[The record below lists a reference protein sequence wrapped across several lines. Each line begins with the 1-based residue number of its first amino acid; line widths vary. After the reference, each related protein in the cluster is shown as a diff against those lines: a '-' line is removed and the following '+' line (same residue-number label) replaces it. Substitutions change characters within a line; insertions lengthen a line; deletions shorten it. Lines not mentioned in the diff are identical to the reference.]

1 MSKNDV
7 TVLVIE
13 DEKPTR
19 EALAKALVNRG
30 FAVLQAADGSEGFS
44 LALKRHPE
52 IILLDLMMPKMNG
65 MEVLKSL
72 RQDAWGKT
80 VPVILLT
87 NMPTDDA
94 VIKEIVEEH
103 PTFYLV
109 KSDWKLEDVLHKVE
123 QTLEMM

>member
-1 MSKNDV
+1 
-7 TVLVIE
+7 
-13 DEKPTR
+13 
-19 EALAKALVNRG
+19 
-30 FAVLQAADGSEGFS
+30 
-44 LALKRHPE
+44 
-52 IILLDLMMPKMNG
+52 MMPKMNG